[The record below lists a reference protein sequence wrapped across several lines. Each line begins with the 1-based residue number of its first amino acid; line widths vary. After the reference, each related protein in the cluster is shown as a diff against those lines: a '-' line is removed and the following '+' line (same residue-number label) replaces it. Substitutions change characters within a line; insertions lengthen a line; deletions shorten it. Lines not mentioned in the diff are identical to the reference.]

1 MKSFENCYE
10 EQLCK
15 TVKYNFERDMKV
27 ADRKIRREKAMKI
40 SNAILFIL
48 FIIDLI
54 LFAMWIHNLFNERE
68 IANET
73 EIEVFEPIRVE
84 TDCFEVPCPE
94 ITPDDF
100 YSSVENI
107 TQHSA
112 VFKVTHY
119 CGCSKCC
126 GKYSGGSESVAYGAS
141 GKRLE
146 ALVSVAVDPSVIP
159 LGTVLHDAEGRLY
172 RAEDTG
178 GAIKGNRIDL
188 FVGDHQEAINMG
200 VKEIKLY
207 W

>member
-10 EQLCK
+10 EQLK
-15 TVKYNFERDMKV
+15 NTTKKEINYAVKA
-27 ADRKIRREKAMKI
+27 ADRKSRREKAMKI
-40 SNAILFIL
+40 INTILFVL

-54 LFAMWIHNLFNERE
+54 LFTIWIYKLLYECK
-68 IANET
+68 A
-73 EIEVFEPIRVE
+73 EIEAEIEAFEPIKAE

-94 ITPDDF
+94 VTPDDF
-100 YSSVENI
+100 YSSVENV
-107 TQHSA
+107 TNHSA
-112 VFKVTHY
+112 VFEVTHY

-126 GKYSGGSESVAYGAS
+126 GAYSDGSESVAYGAS

-159 LGTVLHDAEGRLY
+159 LGTVLHDAEGYLY

-178 GAIKGNRIDL
+178 SGIKGNRIDL

-200 VKEIKLY
+200 IKEMKLY

>member
-10 EQLCK
+10 DQLCK
-15 TVKYNFERDMKV
+15 TVKYNFERDMK
-27 ADRKIRREKAMKI
+27 AKDRKSRREKAMKI
-40 SNAILFIL
+40 SNSILLIL

-54 LFAMWIHNLFNERE
+54 LFAMWIDRE
-68 IANET
+68 IKEYSQSKEA
-73 EIEVFEPIRVE
+73 EIEAFEPIKAE

-94 ITPDDF
+94 VTPDDF
-100 YSSVENI
+100 YSSVENV
-107 TQHSA
+107 TNHSA

-146 ALVSVAVDPSVIP
+146 ALVSVAVDPSVIS
-159 LGTVLHDAEGRLY
+159 LGTVLHDAEGKLY

-178 GAIKGNRIDL
+178 SGIKGNRIDL
-188 FVGDHQEAINMG
+188 FVGNHQEALNMG
-200 VKEIKLY
+200 VREMKLY

>member
-15 TVKYNFERDMKV
+15 TVKYNFERDMK
-27 ADRKIRREKAMKI
+27 AAGRKSKREKAMKI
-40 SNAILFIL
+40 INTILFVL

-54 LFAMWIHNLFNERE
+54 LFTIWIYKLLDECKAENEV
-68 IANET
+68 
-73 EIEVFEPIRVE
+73 EIEAFEPIRAE

-94 ITPDDF
+94 VTPDDF
-100 YSSVENI
+100 YSSVENV
-107 TQHSA
+107 TTHSA

-159 LGTVLHDAEGRLY
+159 LGTVLHDSEGRLY

-188 FVGDHQEAINMG
+188 FVGDHQKALNMG
-200 VKEIKLY
+200 VREMKLY

>member
-1 MKSFENCYE
+1 MRSK
-10 EQLCK
+10 
-15 TVKYNFERDMKV
+15 ERKDKAAKLLAISYV
-27 ADRKIRREKAMKI
+27 A
-40 SNAILFIL
+40 LLVL

-54 LFAMWIHNLFNERE
+54 LFIMWIDRE
-68 IANET
+68 INKNKQNNEV
-73 EIEVFEPIRVE
+73 EIEAFEPIRAE

-94 ITPDDF
+94 VTPAGF

-107 TQHSA
+107 TTHSA

-119 CGCSKCC
+119 CGCRKCC
-126 GKYSGGSESVAYGAS
+126 GAYSGGSESVAYGAS

-146 ALVSVAVDPSVIP
+146 AFVSVAVDPGVIP

-178 GAIKGNRIDL
+178 SGIKGNRIDL
-188 FVGDHQEAINMG
+188 FVGDHQEAINVG
-200 VKEIKLY
+200 VREMELF

>member
-1 MKSFENCYE
+1 MKDFENCYE

-15 TVKYNFERDMKV
+15 TVKYNFERDMKA
-27 ADRKIRREKAMKI
+27 ADRKSRREKAMKI
-40 SNAILFIL
+40 SNAILLIL

-54 LFAMWIHNLFNERE
+54 LFAMWIHKLFNERE
-68 IANET
+68 MANET
-73 EIEVFEPIRVE
+73 KIETFEPIREE

-94 ITPDDF
+94 VTSDDF
-100 YSSVENI
+100 YSSVENV
-107 TQHSA
+107 TTHSA

-126 GKYSGGSESVAYGAS
+126 GNYSDGSESVAYGAA

-188 FVGDHQEAINMG
+188 FVGDHQEALNMG
-200 VKEIKLY
+200 VREMTLY

>member
-15 TVKYNFERDMKV
+15 TVKYNFECDMKA
-27 ADRKIRREKAMKI
+27 ADRKSKREKAMKI
-40 SNAILFIL
+40 SNATLFIL

-54 LFAMWIHNLFNERE
+54 LFAMWIDRE
-68 IANET
+68 IKENSQTKEE
-73 EIEVFEPIRVE
+73 EIEAFVPIKAE

-94 ITPDDF
+94 VTPDDF
-100 YSSVENI
+100 YSSVENV
-107 TQHSA
+107 TNHSA

-146 ALVSVAVDPSVIP
+146 ALVSIAVDPSVIP

-188 FVGDHQEAINMG
+188 FVGDHQEALNMG
-200 VKEIKLY
+200 VQEKELF